1 MQIQKKVAV
10 VTGAASG
17 IGRAVAERLA
27 VSGAGAVALVDLADG
42 VTAAAEELASVHPET
57 MFAAWVGDTSDPI
70 FRARVFDEASNRFG
84 DLIQICVPAAG
95 ITRDRLGA
103 KIDRE
108 TGKCSLYPPEDFRLV
123 LEVNLIA
130 PVYWALEMVGR
141 LAEQRKA
148 KGLKKW
154 SPEEGI
160 QAVTVMIGSVSSR
173 GNRGQVSYSATKS
186 GLVGAAATMTQEGMF
201 HGARCGVVHPGFT
214 DTPMV
219 RSMGEELI
227 AEHVLP
233 HTNLGRLIRTEEIAD
248 AVCFMVSNS
257 AVSGSLWADAGWQPT
272 P

>member
-1 MQIQKKVAV
+1 MYIEKKIAV

-17 IGRAVAERLA
+17 IGRAVAQRLA
-27 VSGAGAVALVDLADG
+27 ENGAAAVAMVDMAEG
-42 VTAAAEELASVHPET
+42 VKTAAQELASACPQVSV
-57 MFAAWVGDTSDPI
+57 AAWVGDTTDPT
-70 FRARVFDEASNRFG
+70 FREAVFDGASEKFG
-84 DLIQICVPAAG
+84 GPVQICVPAAG
-95 ITRDRLGA
+95 ITRDRLSA
-103 KIDRE
+103 KVDRE
-108 TGKCSLYPPEDFRLV
+108 TGKHDLYPLADFRLV

-148 KGLKKW
+148 SGLKKW
-154 SPEEGI
+154 SPDEGV

-173 GNRGQVSYSATKS
+173 GNRGQVSYSATKA
-186 GLVGAAATMTQEGMF
+186 GLVGAAATLTQEGMF
-201 HGARCGVVHPGFT
+201 HGARCCVVHPGFT

-233 HTNLGRLIRTEEIAD
+233 HTHLGRLIKTEEIAD
-248 AVCFMVSNS
+248 AVCFMVGNA

>member
-1 MQIQKKVAV
+1 MQIKQQVAV

-27 VSGAGAVALVDLADG
+27 AGGAVAVAMVDLSDA
-42 VTAAAEELASVHPET
+42 VAAEVKQLAAAYPST
-57 MFAAWVGDTSDPI
+57 RFAAWVGDTTDAA
-70 FRARVFDEASNRFG
+70 FRARVFDEASERFG
-84 DLIQICVPAAG
+84 GPVRICVPAAG

-108 TGKCSLYPPEDFRLV
+108 TGKCSLYPAKDFQLV
-123 LEVNLIA
+123 MAVNLIA
-130 PVYWALEMVGR
+130 PVYWSLEMVGR
-141 LAEQRKA
+141 LAERRKA
-148 KGLKKW
+148 EGLKKW

-173 GNRGQVSYSATKS
+173 GNRGQVSYSATKA
-186 GLVGAAATMTQEGMF
+186 GLVGAAASLTQEGMF
-201 HGARCGVVHPGFT
+201 HGARCVVVHPGFT

-227 AEHVLP
+227 NEHVLP
-233 HTNLGRLIRTEEIAD
+233 HTHLGRLIKTEEIAD
-248 AVCFMVSNS
+248 AVCFMIGNP
-257 AVSGSLWADAGWQPT
+257 AVSGALWADAGWQPT